1 MLGMWVVSV
10 NLLMPEASGA
20 LKKVADGGSCVPR
33 LPCATW
39 HACSFF
45 VCVCAMS
52 LYIEAS
58 NTELSVTSNSAEQ
71 QNAAA
76 WHAG

>member
-1 MLGMWVVSV
+1 MVGVVFHGCPVPLGMLVHF
-10 NLLMPEASGA
+10 L
-20 LKKVADGGSCVPR
+20 
-33 LPCATW
+33 
-39 HACSFF
+39 
-45 VCVCAMS
+45 CVCAMS